1 MGRNTLFSFIWK
13 MLERISTQLVQFV
26 VQIVLAR
33 LLMPEDY
40 GIVAIVMI
48 LISFASVFVQAGF
61 NSALIQRKDATNEDF
76 SSVLYINLLMAFVLY
91 IIIYLS
97 SEVIADFYKQPLLTN
112 VLRVSSLTLFF
123 SAVNSVQ
130 YAYISKRLEF
140 KKSFYSYFV
149 AVTLSG
155 FAGIILAINGFGV
168 WALVVYQLLNNIL
181 ICIIMWLTVK
191 WRPVRTFSISRI
203 KILFTYGWK
212 IFFAHMI
219 DAIYKEVQY
228 IFLGK
233 IATPEVL
240 GYYSR
245 GMQFPGMFVRNINDT
260 IKTVLLPMYSKEQ
273 EDNLKVKTMLRISIG
288 SISYIVFPIMVG
300 MAVVAEPMIK
310 LLLTDKWL
318 PAVPFV
324 QIFSAS
330 YALSSLMS
338 SNGQAINSVGRS
350 DIYLKIIL
358 GKILFIILSLPIA
371 LKLGVYAVALSTLFA
386 DLLGIFLTFKPNRAL
401 FNYTIKEILLDII
414 PSLGIALLM
423 GAIVYL
429 ISFAIDSALYQLITQ
444 VVVGILSY
452 IIMSRIFKL
461 KEYSQLIE
469 MIKTIKQSS

>member
-1 MGRNTLFSFIWK
+1 MDRSTLFSFIWK
-13 MLERISTQLVQFV
+13 MLERVSTQLVQFV
-26 VQIVLAR
+26 IQIVLAR

-40 GIVAIVMI
+40 GIVAIVTVI
-48 LISFASVFVQAGF
+48 ISFASVFVQAGL

-91 IIIYLS
+91 IIIYLFS
-97 SEVIADFYKQPLLTN
+97 GVIADFYKQPLLTN
-112 VLRVSSLTLFF
+112 VIRISSLTLFF

-140 KKSFYSYFV
+140 KKSFYSYFA
-149 AVTLSG
+149 AVILSG
-155 FAGIILAINGFGV
+155 FAGVLLAINGFGV
-168 WALVVYQLLNNIL
+168 WALVAYQLLNNIL
-181 ICIIMWLTVK
+181 ICIIMWLTVN
-191 WRPVRTFSISRI
+191 WRPIRAFSISRI

-233 IATPEVL
+233 IATTEVL

-260 IKTVLLPMYSKEQ
+260 IKTVLLPIYSKEQ
-273 EDNLKVKTMLRISIG
+273 DDNLKVKTMLRISIG

-300 MAVVAEPMIK
+300 MAVVAEPMIM

-338 SNGQAINSVGRS
+338 SNGQAINSIGRS

-358 GKILFIILSLPIA
+358 GKILFLILSLPIA
-371 LKLGVYAVALSTLFA
+371 LKLGVYAVAISTLFV
-386 DLLGIFLTFKPNRAL
+386 DLLGILLTFKPNRIL
-401 FNYTIKEILLDII
+401 FNYSIKEVLQDII
-414 PSLGIALLM
+414 PSLGISLLM
-423 GAIVYL
+423 GVIVYL
-429 ISFAIDSALYQLITQ
+429 VSFFIKDILSQLIIQ

-452 IIMSRIFKL
+452 TILSRIFRI
-461 KEYSQLIE
+461 KEYSRLIE
-469 MIKTIKQSS
+469 MFKH